1 MFNVIKGEFLK
12 KEGETVVLD
21 YSKKIEK
28 IIEKNDNA
36 VDVLEDEEHENTD
49 NLKLE
54 SEIALKKSELEILN
68 EEINKKKNEVEAEIS
83 KMYEEA
89 QSRIDYEIK
98 VSQNRGYQDGYQAG
112 VEKGREE
119 IIQDSKEILDRV
131 TKIHDEMVE
140 KKIEILEEN
149 EEGLLELAY
158 HIASKVVKKEIATD
172 KNIIKNNLI
181 EALKKVPISKK
192 LTIMVNWEDLEYIK
206 SIKTQLF
213 SEIHGVE
220 KIEIV
225 ENKNIQRGGCI
236 LETSMGTID
245 ATINSQLEI
254 IFENLMENVTN
265 KGSVEETGEE

>member
-28 IIEKNDNA
+28 IIEKNDNV

-98 VSQNRGYQDGYQAG
+98 VSQNRGYQDG
-112 VEKGREE
+112 
-119 IIQDSKEILDRV
+119 
-131 TKIHDEMVE
+131 
-140 KKIEILEEN
+140 
-149 EEGLLELAY
+149 
-158 HIASKVVKKEIATD
+158 
-172 KNIIKNNLI
+172 
-181 EALKKVPISKK
+181 IS
-192 LTIMVNWEDLEYIK
+192 
-206 SIKTQLF
+206 
-213 SEIHGVE
+213 
-220 KIEIV
+220 
-225 ENKNIQRGGCI
+225 
-236 LETSMGTID
+236 
-245 ATINSQLEI
+245 
-254 IFENLMENVTN
+254 
-265 KGSVEETGEE
+265 